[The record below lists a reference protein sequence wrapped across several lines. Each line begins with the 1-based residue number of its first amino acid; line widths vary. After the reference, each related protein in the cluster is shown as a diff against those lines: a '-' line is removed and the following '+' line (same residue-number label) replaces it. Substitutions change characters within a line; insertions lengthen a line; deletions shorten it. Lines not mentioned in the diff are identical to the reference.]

1 MRVAVTRTK
10 ADEYRR
16 LARECRATMRTLS
29 TEEARAHMLAMAE
42 VWERLAAQQ
51 DHGTDLSDEKI

>member
-1 MRVAVTRTK
+1 
-10 ADEYRR
+10 
-16 LARECRATMRTLS
+16 MRTLS
-29 TEEARAHMLAMAE
+29 TEEARARMLAMAE